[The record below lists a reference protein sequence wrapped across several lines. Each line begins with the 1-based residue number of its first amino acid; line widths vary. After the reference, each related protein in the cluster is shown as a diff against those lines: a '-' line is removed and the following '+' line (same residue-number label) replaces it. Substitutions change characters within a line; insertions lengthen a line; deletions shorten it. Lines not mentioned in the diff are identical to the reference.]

1 MPPREYGQACSLAGA
16 LDRVGER
23 WSMLI
28 VRELSLGPLRYRELA
43 RAVGGAPTDVLTRR
57 LGDLE
62 RHGVVRRRKLEQP
75 ASATVYELT
84 DLGRGLEAPMIEL
97 SRWGMNFLDADD
109 VADFAPASLPNA
121 LRVILQPPP
130 DVSLTVAL
138 HSEGQAFNL
147 RIDNGW
153 IAAARGDVADADLR
167 LYGSPRDI
175 MAAFVLGEEG
185 VRILEA
191 DVDRAADADVDRAPR
206 VEIDGDRNAFQAL
219 RTMIVIPERLRAD
232 ALAQASAEAL
242 ARDAVPAATP

>member
-84 DLGRGLEAPMIEL
+84 ALGRGLERPMIEL
-97 SRWGMNFLDADD
+97 SRWGMNFLDAND
-109 VADFAPASLPNA
+109 VADFAPSSLPNA

-130 DVSLTVAL
+130 DVSLTVTL

-153 IAAARGDVADADLR
+153 IEAARGDAADADLR
-167 LYGSPRDI
+167 LSGSPRDVI
-175 MAAFVLGEEG
+175 AAFVLGEEG
-185 VRILEA
+185 VTI
-191 DVDRAADADVDRAPR
+191 VDRTGEGGEASVDGAAADTGADGVVG
-206 VEIDGDRNAFQAL
+206 VEIDGDRNALQAL
-219 RTMIVIPERLRAD
+219 RSMVVIPERLHAD
-232 ALAQASAEAL
+232 ALAEVSG
-242 ARDAVPAATP
+242 